1 MILGNYSA
9 SLRPIN
15 YKYMEIAG
23 YLAAL
28 LIGVSLG
35 LIGGGG
41 SILTIP
47 VLVYLFH
54 IQPTIATGY
63 SLFIVGCSSLA
74 GAYKNYRRGN
84 VNFKASF
91 YFGIASII
99 TVVLIR
105 KFLVPVI
112 PDHLFMIG
120 SFTVTK
126 SLATMLLFAVV
137 MILASLNMIQK
148 PVAGKT
154 HSKGE
159 PIHLQKA
166 LIRGIEVGLLTG
178 LLGAGGGFLIIPVL
192 IFSFH
197 LPMKEAIGTSL
208 LIIAMNSLFGF
219 AGDLFHHQ
227 FDWSLLL
234 PITAISITG
243 TFIGR
248 RLGQDLAGERLKK
261 WFGWFV
267 LIMGIYIIIHE
278 IFLK

>member
-1 MILGNYSA
+1 
-9 SLRPIN
+9 
-15 YKYMEIAG
+15 MEIAG
-23 YLAAL
+23 YIAAL
-28 LIGVSLG
+28 LIGLSLG

-54 IQPTIATGY
+54 LSPSIATGY

-74 GAYKNYRRGN
+74 GAWKNYRKGN
-84 VNFKASF
+84 INFKAAF
-91 YFGIASII
+91 YFGITSII

-105 KFLVPVI
+105 KLLIPVL
-112 PDHLFMIG
+112 PEQFFMIG
-120 SFTVTK
+120 NFVVTK
-126 SLATMLLFAVV
+126 SLLTMLLFAVV
-137 MILASLNMIQK
+137 MIVASLNMIKKQ
-148 PVAGKT
+148 VQVTGHANDQQ
-154 HSKGE
+154 
-159 PIHLQKA
+159 IHLTKA
-166 LIRGIEVGLLTG
+166 LIRGVEVGILTG
-178 LLGAGGGFLIIPVL
+178 LLGAGGGFLIIPIL

-197 LPMKEAIGTSL
+197 LNMKDAIGTSL

-248 RLGQDLAGERLKK
+248 RLGQDLPGEKLKK

-278 IFLK
+278 LFVK

>member
-1 MILGNYSA
+1 
-9 SLRPIN
+9 
-15 YKYMEIAG
+15 MEIAG
-23 YLAAL
+23 YFAAL

-84 VNFKASF
+84 INFQAAF

-112 PDHLFMIG
+112 PEYLFMIG
-120 SFTVTK
+120 SFAVTK
-126 SLATMLLFAVV
+126 SLLTMLLFAVV
-137 MILASLNMIQK
+137 MIIASLNMIQK
-148 PVAGKT
+148 QTTAADDDT
-154 HSKGE
+154 NH
-159 PIHLQKA
+159 PIRLNKA
-166 LIRGIEVGLLTG
+166 LFRGVQVGILTG
-178 LLGAGGGFLIIPVL
+178 LLGAGGGFIIIPVL

-197 LPMKEAIGTSL
+197 LNMKQAIGTSL
-208 LIIAMNSLFGF
+208 LIISMNSLFGF
-219 AGDLFHHQ
+219 AGDLFHHH

-234 PITAISITG
+234 PITAIAITG

-248 RLGQDLAGERLKK
+248 KLGETIPGEKLKK
-261 WFGWFV
+261 GFGWFV

-278 IFLK
+278 LFVK

>member
-1 MILGNYSA
+1 
-9 SLRPIN
+9 
-15 YKYMEIAG
+15 MEIAG

-54 IQPTIATGY
+54 IPPTIATGY

-74 GAYKNYRRGN
+74 GAYKYYRRDN
-84 VNFKASF
+84 IHFKAAF
-91 YFGIASII
+91 YFGLSSII

-105 KFLVPVI
+105 KFLIPVI
-112 PDHLFMIG
+112 PEHLFSIG
-120 SFTVTK
+120 DFIVSK
-126 SLATMLLFAVV
+126 SLATMLLFAIV
-137 MILASLNMIQK
+137 MIIASLNMIKK
-148 PVAGKT
+148 PSENTIDKSDN
-154 HSKGE
+154 H
-159 PIHLQKA
+159 IHFTKA
-166 LIRGIEVGLLTG
+166 LIRGVEVGILTG

-192 IFSFH
+192 VFSFH
-197 LPMKEAIGTSL
+197 LKMKDAIGTSL
-208 LIIAMNSLFGF
+208 MIIAMNSLFGF
-219 AGDLFHHQ
+219 AGDLFHQQ
-227 FDWSLLL
+227 FNWSMLL
-234 PITAISITG
+234 PLTAIAVTG

-248 RLGQDLAGERLKK
+248 RLGQDLPGEKLKK

-278 IFLK
+278 LFLK

>member
-1 MILGNYSA
+1 
-9 SLRPIN
+9 
-15 YKYMEIAG
+15 MEIAG

-28 LIGVSLG
+28 LIGLSLG

-54 IQPTIATGY
+54 IQPSLATGY
-63 SLFIVGCSSLA
+63 SLFVVGCSSLA

-84 VNFKASF
+84 INFKAAG

-112 PDHLFMIG
+112 PEHLFMIG
-120 SFTVTK
+120 SFAVTK
-126 SLATMLLFAVV
+126 SLAIMLLFAIV
-137 MILASLNMIQK
+137 MIVASLNMIKK
-148 PVAGKT
+148 PIAETEQEAGQ
-154 HSKGE
+154 
-159 PIHLQKA
+159 PIHLLKA
-166 LIRGIEVGLLTG
+166 LTRGVEVGVLTG

-192 IFSFH
+192 VFSFH
-197 LPMKEAIGTSL
+197 LPMKKAIGTSL

-219 AGDLFHHQ
+219 AGDLFHHH
-227 FDWSLLL
+227 FDWMLLL
-234 PITAISITG
+234 PITAIAVTG

-248 RLGQDLAGERLKK
+248 RLGQDLAGEKLKK

-267 LIMGIYIIIHE
+267 LVMGIYIIIHE
-278 IFLK
+278 LFLK

>member
-1 MILGNYSA
+1 
-9 SLRPIN
+9 
-15 YKYMEIAG
+15 MEIAG
-23 YLAAL
+23 YIAAL

-47 VLVYLFH
+47 VLVYLFQ
-54 IQPTIATGY
+54 IQPTLATGY

-84 VNFKASF
+84 INFKAAF

-105 KFLVPVI
+105 KFLMPVI
-112 PDHLFMIG
+112 PEELFNIG
-120 SFTVTK
+120 TLIVTK
-126 SLATMLLFAVV
+126 SLATMVLFAVI
-137 MILASLNMIQK
+137 MIIASLNMIKKEATPPENEQDR
-148 PVAGKT
+148 T
-154 HSKGE
+154 
-159 PIHLQKA
+159 IYLNKA
-166 LIRGIEVGLLTG
+166 LLRGVEVGILTG

-197 LPMKEAIGTSL
+197 LSMKAAIGTSL

-219 AGDLFHHQ
+219 AGDLFHQQ
-227 FDWSLLL
+227 FNWALLL
-234 PITAISITG
+234 PLTAIAVTG

-248 RLGQDLAGERLKK
+248 RLGQDLPGEKLKK

-267 LIMGIYIIIHE
+267 LLMGIYIIIHE

>member
-1 MILGNYSA
+1 
-9 SLRPIN
+9 
-15 YKYMEIAG
+15 MEIAG

-54 IQPTIATGY
+54 IQPTLATGY

-84 VNFKASF
+84 INFKAAF
-91 YFGIASII
+91 YFGIASIV

-105 KFLVPVI
+105 KFLMPVI
-112 PDHLFMIG
+112 PENLFTIG
-120 SFTVTK
+120 TFIVTK
-126 SLATMLLFAVV
+126 SLTTMVLFALI
-137 MILASLNMIQK
+137 MIIASLNMIK
-148 PVAGKT
+148 KEPAAAGNDQDRT
-154 HSKGE
+154 
-159 PIHLQKA
+159 IYLNKA
-166 LIRGIEVGLLTG
+166 LLRGVEVGILTG
-178 LLGAGGGFLIIPVL
+178 LLGAGGGFIIIPVL

-197 LPMKEAIGTSL
+197 LSMKDAIGTSL

-219 AGDLFHHQ
+219 AGDLFHQQ
-227 FDWSLLL
+227 FNWALLL
-234 PITAISITG
+234 PLTAIAVTG

-248 RLGQDLAGERLKK
+248 RLGQDLPGEKLKK

-267 LIMGIYIIIHE
+267 LLMGIYIIIHE